1 MQTNHLLTYRNF
13 IILFA
18 LFLSF
23 GLLSACGADD
33 SDDEADNDDSET
45 LTLYNGQHKDATT
58 ALIDAFEDKTDIEVE
73 ERDGSSNELAHQ
85 ITEEGDQSPADLIY
99 TEESSPLIMLT
110 EEGLLSKIDE
120 DALESIPSEY
130 RDSKNNWT
138 GILARSRVVAY
149 NQEMIKE
156 DDLPDS
162 VLDFAKP
169 EWDGKFAFVP
179 TSGAFQMQLSA
190 LIKLEG
196 KETAKEW
203 LEGLKE
209 HGKIYKDNVAALE
222 AVENGEIEL
231 GLINN
236 YYWDRKAKEE
246 GEENLDSRL
255 YFFGTHDIGDMLTVA
270 SMGVLESSSHKE
282 EAQQF
287 IEFAASEE
295 GGQQILTDESSQYPL
310 NDEADTEGL
319 KPFSELTPPEGTLDL
334 GEYSNGDEAEQL
346 LQDVGLL

>member
-1 MQTNHLLTYRNF
+1 MHIKSFYTYRYF
-13 IILFA
+13 IFLFA
-18 LFLSF
+18 ILVSVSF
-23 GLLSACGADD
+23 LSACG
-33 SDDEADNDDSET
+33 SDENGDEENNDDSST

-58 ALIDAFEDKTDIEVE
+58 ALIEAFEEKTDIDVE

-85 ITEEGDQSPADLIY
+85 IMEEGDKTPADLIY

-110 EEGLLSKIDE
+110 EEGLLSNIDE
-120 DALESIPSEY
+120 DAIESIPSEY
-130 RDSKNNWT
+130 RDNENNWT

-149 NQEMIKE
+149 NQEMINE
-156 DDLPDS
+156 EDLPDS
-162 VLDFAKP
+162 VIDFAKP

-196 KETAKEW
+196 KEAAKEW

-255 YFFGTHDIGDMLTVA
+255 YFFGTHDLGDMLTVA
-270 SMGVLESSSHKE
+270 SMGILDSSSHKD
-282 EAQQF
+282 EAKQF

-295 GGQQILTDESSQYPL
+295 GQQILTDESSQYPL
-310 NDEADTEGL
+310 NDQADTQGL

-334 GEYSNGDEAEQL
+334 GEYSNGDEAEKL

>member
-23 GLLSACGADD
+23 GLLSACAADD
-33 SDDEADNDDSET
+33 NDDEADNDDSET

-110 EEGLLSKIDE
+110 EEGLLSEIDE

-130 RDSKNNWT
+130 QDSKNNWT

-156 DDLPDS
+156 HDLPDS

-270 SMGVLESSSHKE
+270 SMGILESSSHKE

-287 IEFAASEE
+287 IEFATSEE
-295 GGQQILTDESSQYPL
+295 GQQILTDESSQYPL
-310 NDEADTEGL
+310 NDKADTEGL

>member
-295 GGQQILTDESSQYPL
+295 GQQILTDESSQYPL